1 MPNRTNIASRRE
13 TTLPLLALTMGD
25 VNGVG
30 PEILVKALANAE
42 FREYCDVVVLGSV
55 EAYCTAQLEVGGGL
69 DPVEVESMEE
79 ASALREGIAVFEC
92 NTSPPI
98 RRPGVLDAEAGR
110 AAMEWLEVAVEYAI
124 TGYLSGIVTC
134 PINKEGIRLAGYE
147 ACGHTDYIAKRTNTS
162 EYRMCLFTDTMR
174 IVHISG
180 HVSLRRALDQ
190 VTKTR
195 IVDSIRMG
203 HDAMTR
209 LGLKRKRI
217 AVARLNPHASEA
229 GRFGDEER
237 REIAPA
243 IEVCRA
249 EGIACS
255 GPYPADTVFK
265 RMRDG
270 EFDMVVAMY
279 HDQGHIPLKLIA
291 MDEGVNVTLGIP
303 IVRTSVDHGTAFDI
317 AGKGTAREHS
327 LIAAMRLAA
336 RLCQL
341 EVRIS

>member
-1 MPNRTNIASRRE
+1 MLPNSK
-13 TTLPLLALTMGD
+13 TTRPLLALTMGD

-42 FREYCDVVVLGSV
+42 FRKYCNVVALGSI
-55 EAYCTAQLEVGGGL
+55 EAYHAARLEVGCGVA
-69 DPVEVESMEE
+69 PVKVETPEE
-79 ASALREGIAVFEC
+79 ALALSEGIAVLEC
-92 NTSPPI
+92 SASPPK
-98 RRPGVLDAEAGR
+98 RRPGVLDADAGR
-110 AAMEWLEVAVEYAI
+110 AAMMWLDAAIQYAVAGRV
-124 TGYLSGIVTC
+124 GGIVTC
-134 PINKEGIRLAGYE
+134 PIHKEGIRRAGFK
-147 ACGHTDYIAKRTNTS
+147 ACGHTDFIAERTDAS
-162 EYRMCLFTDTMR
+162 DYRMCLFTDTMR
-174 IVHISG
+174 IVHVSG
-180 HVSLRRALDQ
+180 HVSLRQALDQ
-190 VTKTR
+190 VRQAR
-195 IVDSIRMG
+195 IVDSIRIG

-217 AVARLNPHASEA
+217 AVAGLNPHAGEA
-229 GRFGDEER
+229 GRFGDEEKN
-237 REIAPA
+237 EIAPA
-243 IEVCRA
+243 IDVCRA

-255 GPYPADTVFK
+255 GPYPADTIFK
-265 RMRDG
+265 RMHEG

-336 RLCQL
+336 RLCNS
-341 EVRIS
+341 EVRVP